1 MWIRDGL
8 NMAYFLLI
16 KLEKNRKA
24 RDLLN
29 LYLKHL
35 AIQTLIA
42 WQTYVSPFLIAKPA
56 IVFDRADSS
65 SQVLFTISYLILFC

>member
-29 LYLKHL
+29 LKHL
-35 AIQTLIA
+35 AIQALIA
-42 WQTYVSPFLIAKPA
+42 SQTYVSPFPIAKPA
-56 IVFDRADSS
+56 MVFDRADSGS
-65 SQVLFTISYLILFC
+65 KCYSLFLI